1 MHALK
6 EQEREGGRS
15 AAVAAKEEFK
25 SRFVSLVDPAGLT
38 DMEKCGAIARRMG
51 DEARRSGYHAG
62 ARMSSLLSD
71 IFCGMADISNR
82 PTSDGALSHTY
93 IASGYMMRLLYDTGE
108 VYRNG
113 GDSEPVAELEEVRD
127 KVARLK
133 SEADAYREV
142 LRNAGRPGSGL
153 EGLDTDYPGMTCIEV
168 IRKDEEETRAELRA
182 DGHDDVF
189 PPKPRSIDEFFGE
202 HDDPNISSA
211 DMIAELRGRGPPRGV
226 QACQDRRRHW
236 PGIGRAYTTTAA

>member
-1 MHALK
+1 MLQALK
-6 EQEREGGRS
+6 EQEWERGRS
-15 AAVAAKEEFK
+15 VAVAAKEEFK

-38 DMEKCGAIARRMG
+38 DMEKCGAVVRQMG

-93 IASGYMMRLLYDTGE
+93 IASGYMMRLLYDTAE

-113 GDSEPVAELEEVRD
+113 GDSEPVAELEKVRD

-133 SEADAYREV
+133 SKADAYREV

-153 EGLDTDYPGMTCIEV
+153 EGLDTHYPGMTCMEV
-168 IRKDEEETRAELRA
+168 IRKDGEETRAELRA
-182 DGHDDVF
+182 DGLDVVF

-202 HDDPNISSA
+202 FDDPNISSA
-211 DMIAELRGRGPPRGV
+211 DMIAEHRGRGPPEGYKLVRIDEGTG
-226 QACQDRRRHW
+226 QE
-236 PGIGRAYTTTAA
+236 

>member
-1 MHALK
+1 MQALK
-6 EQEREGGRS
+6 EQERERGGS
-15 AAVAAKEEFK
+15 AAVAAKEVFK

-38 DMEKCGAIARRMG
+38 DMEKCGTVVRQMG

-93 IASGYMMRLLYDTGE
+93 IASGYMMRLLYDTAE
-108 VYRNG
+108 AYRNG
-113 GDSEPVAELEEVRD
+113 ADSEPVAELEKVRD

-153 EGLDTDYPGMTCIEV
+153 GGLDTHYPGMTCMEV

-182 DGHDDVF
+182 DGLDAVF
-189 PPKPRSIDEFFGE
+189 PPKPLSIDEFFGE
-202 HDDPNISSA
+202 CDDPSVSSA
-211 DMIAELRGRGPPRGV
+211 DMIARLRGRGPPEGYKIVRINEGTG
-226 QACQDRRRHW
+226 QE
-236 PGIGRAYTTTAA
+236 